1 MLGIL
6 TKTLAEK
13 LFRLLGAARDA
24 DGEARMKS
32 RKLFLYWALRNAGES
47 ELQSVLEVSELDASR
62 EDRPS
67 QEEFLILNGLYSSSN
82 RGESMPSG
90 VADSYRLSETIVQ
103 AQAGIRER
111 MNLVESVNRKALK
124 VESSSLQNRLIV
136 LTFVL
141 FIVPF
146 AVLLS
151 TSFIFPEGSPVSAAF
166 LGLHPLVSYFI
177 AKWATM
183 RDDLLAV

>member
-1 MLGIL
+1 MLRIS
-6 TKTLAEK
+6 TKTLAER
-13 LFRLLGAARDA
+13 LFRLLGAAQDA

-47 ELQSVLEVSELDASR
+47 ELQSVLEVSELDVSGEERLSR
-62 EDRPS
+62 
-67 QEEFLILNGLYSSSN
+67 EEFLILNGLYSSSN

>member
-1 MLGIL
+1 MNGVL

-13 LFRLLGAARDA
+13 LIRRLSVAS
-24 DGEARMKS
+24 DGGRAHRMAS

-47 ELQSVLEVSELDASR
+47 ELQSVLEVSGLDAPR
-62 EDRPS
+62 EKRPS
-67 QEEFLILNGLYSSSN
+67 REEFLILNGLYPTSN
-82 RGESMPSG
+82 GGESLLSE

-124 VESSSLQNRLIV
+124 VEASSLQNRLIV

-146 AVLLS
+146 AFLLS
-151 TSFIFPEGSPVSAAF
+151 MSFISPGGSPISTAF
-166 LGLHPLVSYFI
+166 LILHPLVSYFI
-177 AKWATM
+177 ANWATM
-183 RDDLLAV
+183 RDDLLAT